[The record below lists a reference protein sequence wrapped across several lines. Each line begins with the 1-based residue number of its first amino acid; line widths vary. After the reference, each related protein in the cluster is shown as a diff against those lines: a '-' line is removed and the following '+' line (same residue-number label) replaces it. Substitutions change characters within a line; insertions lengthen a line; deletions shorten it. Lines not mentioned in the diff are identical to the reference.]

1 MNSKN
6 VCLKNCTH
14 QSYFGYFNI
23 SKKKSKVY
31 LFEDHSDYTN
41 LVLVFMW
48 SYTSSIDG
56 YKQISTDAIRCQTY
70 RIVSWH
76 DLCIRLVSIYLYIY
90 DINNINSVM

>member
-48 SYTSSIDG
+48 SYTSRIDG
-56 YKQISTDAIRCQTY
+56 YKQTSTDAIRYQNH
-70 RIVSWH
+70 RIVLWH
-76 DLCIRLVSIYLYIY
+76 DLRIIYISIISMIL
-90 DINNINSVM
+90 DQ